1 MGQVIL
7 KKDGNTAILSID
19 RPEAMNALNRDLV
32 NDMDMLVEKL
42 KTDDD
47 IRCLILHSEK
57 NFAAG
62 ADIKAM
68 ARCDEE
74 AAKAFVFSGTYN
86 KIADLEIPVIAAIE
100 GYALG
105 GGMELAMTA
114 DIRIAGE
121 GAKMGFPEVT
131 LGIIP
136 GAGGTIRVPRV
147 VGESCAKELIFTGK
161 IIDARKA
168 ESIGLVNRVTP
179 DDEVLQEALKLAGR
193 ITRNAPIAVKAAKRV
208 IRAGLDEPE
217 QNKGIDTEAAEWAR
231 LFTTEDQKEGMNA
244 FFEKRKPVFKNR

>member
-1 MGQVIL
+1 
-7 KKDGNTAILSID
+7 
-19 RPEAMNALNRDLV
+19 
-32 NDMDMLVEKL
+32 
-42 KTDDD
+42 
-47 IRCLILHSEK
+47 
-57 NFAAG
+57 
-62 ADIKAM
+62 
-68 ARCDEE
+68 
-74 AAKAFVFSGTYN
+74 
-86 KIADLEIPVIAAIE
+86 
-100 GYALG
+100 
-105 GGMELAMTA
+105 MELAMTA

-147 VGESCAKELIFTGK
+147 IGESCAKELIFTGK
-161 IIDARKA
+161 VIDAQKA